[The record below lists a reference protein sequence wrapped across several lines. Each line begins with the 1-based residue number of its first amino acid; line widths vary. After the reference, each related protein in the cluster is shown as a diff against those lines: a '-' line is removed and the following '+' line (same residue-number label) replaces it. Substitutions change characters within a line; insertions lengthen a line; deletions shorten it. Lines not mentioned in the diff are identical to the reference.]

1 MGLLIDILGWIASV
15 LIVGAY
21 FLNIRGRWAAQ
32 SIPYILCNLVG
43 GAIFIVNTVY
53 HGAYP
58 SALVNVV
65 WVIIAL
71 FSLGRLKRVPAPE
84 KQDASG

>member
-1 MGLLIDILGWIASV
+1 MALLIDILGWIASV

-21 FLNIRGRWAAQ
+21 FLNIRGKWSAQ
-32 SIPYILCNLVG
+32 SLWYIVCNLVG
-43 GAIFIVNTVY
+43 GAFFIVNTAY

-65 WVIIAL
+65 WVIIAV
-71 FSLGRLKRVPAPE
+71 FSLVKMVRIPAQP
-84 KQDASG
+84 KKKD